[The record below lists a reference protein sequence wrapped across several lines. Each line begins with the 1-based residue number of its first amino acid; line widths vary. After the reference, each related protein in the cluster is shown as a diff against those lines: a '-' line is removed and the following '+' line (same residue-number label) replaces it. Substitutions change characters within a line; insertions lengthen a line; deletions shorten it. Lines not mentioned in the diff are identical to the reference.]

1 MDVTRKEEYE
11 IDPNS
16 TFNKLKKLQ
25 KALKEETALRE
36 NFAKNKDEILK
47 KVDINC
53 YHYYKNKVAIQEILD
68 ANKLNK
74 QKVKIA
80 KK

>member
-1 MDVTRKEEYE
+1 MSQEKRNMKQTLTVHLINY
-11 IDPNS
+11 
-16 TFNKLKKLQ
+16 KKLQ

-36 NFAKNKDEILK
+36 TFAKNKDEILK

>member
-36 NFAKNKDEILK
+36 TFAKNKEEIK
-47 KVDINC
+47 
-53 YHYYKNKVAIQEILD
+53 
-68 ANKLNK
+68 
-74 QKVKIA
+74 
-80 KK
+80 